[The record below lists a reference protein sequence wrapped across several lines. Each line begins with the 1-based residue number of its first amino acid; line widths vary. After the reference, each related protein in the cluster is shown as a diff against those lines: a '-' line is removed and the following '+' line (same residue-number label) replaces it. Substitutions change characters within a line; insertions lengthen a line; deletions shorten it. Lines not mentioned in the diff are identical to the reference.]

1 MNNIIEK
8 GIGFCQYFYQFF
20 VFNSLFLIIN
30 VFFFQILFFI
40 DFKPIFFPLF
50 FLASQTLIPSC
61 VATIRC
67 IKRLRENE
75 SLQLFATYI
84 KELLYTCKYEWK
96 IWLSCTLCFYLT
108 MTALYVPLGSTYV
121 TNILM
126 VMNLIIFCLELLL
139 FILIIGNSQKY
150 EGKNLILF
158 SCLRFFKQIPLGIL
172 VAVLIAALVI
182 AVQKISFMLILFIF
196 SGALYLSFFI
206 FRSSIKKE
214 TL

>member
-8 GIGFCQYFYQFF
+8 GIGYCQYFYQFF
-20 VFNSLFLIIN
+20 VFNSLFLITN
-30 VFFFQILFFI
+30 VLFFQFFFSI

-50 FLASQTLIPSC
+50 FLVSQTLIPSC
-61 VATIRC
+61 VAIIRC
-67 IKRLRENE
+67 INKLKKNE
-75 SLQLFATYI
+75 SLKLFSTYI
-84 KELLYTCKYEWK
+84 NEFLYTCKYEWE

-126 VMNLIIFCLELLL
+126 MMNLIILCLEVLL
-139 FILIIGNSQKY
+139 FILIIGNSQEY

-172 VAVLIAALVI
+172 IAVLFAALII

-196 SGALYLSFFI
+196 SAALYLSYFI
-206 FRSSIKKE
+206 FRSSFKKE
-214 TL
+214 TS